1 MDAVNREVENP
12 ETRWLTAEEREA
24 WLSFSSVVMRLMPA
38 LDAQL
43 KRDADISHYEY
54 QVMAVLSES
63 DERTLRMSLLA
74 ELTDG
79 SLSRLSQ
86 VVSRLEKKGWMR
98 RIPDPVD
105 GRFTL
110 ATLTDTGWDKVFD
123 TAPDHVHEVRRL
135 VIDPLTKNQLRTLTA
150 AGKRILHAIDP
161 DDPCL
166 DTRTGHF
173 ARGWGERP

>member
-1 MDAVNREVENP
+1 MTD
-12 ETRWLTAEEREA
+12 EEREA
-24 WLSFSSVVMRLMPA
+24 WLSFASVVMRLMPA

-63 DERTLRMSLLA
+63 EDRTLRMSLLA

-110 ATLTDTGWDKVFD
+110 ATLTDTGWDKVVD
-123 TAPDHVHEVRRL
+123 TAPGHVHEVRRL

-150 AGKRILHAIDP
+150 AGIRILHAIDP
-161 DDPCL
+161 DDPCV

-173 ARGWGERP
+173 TRGWGEGERQRDWP